1 MRYYSDML
9 NKVFDSVA
17 ELNKAET
24 AEELKRQESTKRAAE
39 QKKDK
44 EAVEAAIDHAT
55 EILTDYIKKYG
66 SYDIIAN
73 LFPSFS
79 TGDTVKFSYTPK
91 TEQHANF
98 NDKIA
103 DFLKDWK

>member
-24 AEELKRQESTKRAAE
+24 VEELKRQESTKKAAE
-39 QKKDK
+39 QKKDR
-44 EAVEAAIDHAT
+44 EAVDAAIDHAT
-55 EILTDYIKKYG
+55 KVLTDYIKKYG
-66 SYDIIAN
+66 SYDILAD

-79 TGDTVKFSYTPK
+79 AGDTVKFSYNPK
-91 TEQHANF
+91 KKPANF
-98 NDKIA
+98 NDTIER
-103 DFLKDWK
+103 FLGDWK